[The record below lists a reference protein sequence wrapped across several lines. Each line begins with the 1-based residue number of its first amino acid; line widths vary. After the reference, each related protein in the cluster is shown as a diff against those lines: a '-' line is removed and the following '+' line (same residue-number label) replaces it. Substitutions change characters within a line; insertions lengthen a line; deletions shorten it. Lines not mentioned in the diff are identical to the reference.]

1 MFPGYFPKS
10 QVLPVRFPA
19 VKFYEKLVKI
29 LWVKNYSKRCFLYIA
44 SISGIVSFPGGRV
57 EYFQRFIFN
66 STRQLSVYF
75 TREFLYR
82 ACAQK
87 KGWKAWLRWSHR
99 RMKIVSARRRL
110 HQRHSKI
117 ILRNTLAECSQQVK
131 LLSARRFEALHYTQ
145 FSGVRLTLKSE
156 TRISK
161 FCQFSKKAC
170 FILWRKLKRRKRWK
184 RLSVF
189 RFFWSKKG
197 SMAQSH
203 FSCFTI
209 GNGKIPINQV
219 LAMAGRPCAAYVM
232 PAS

>member
-1 MFPGYFPKS
+1 MLFIHSFNKRYCFISGRAGW
-10 QVLPVRFPA
+10 VLP
-19 VKFYEKLVKI
+19 KIHLQLHSTIICLFYARI
-29 LWVKNYSKRCFLYIA
+29 F
-44 SISGIVSFPGGRV
+44 ISRP
-57 EYFQRFIFN
+57 
-66 STRQLSVYF
+66 
-75 TREFLYR
+75 
-82 ACAQK
+82 CAK
-87 KGWKAWLRWSHR
+87 KGWKAWFRWSHR

-131 LLSARRFEALHYTQ
+131 LLSGRRFEALHYTQ

-161 FCQFSKKAC
+161 FCQFSKRPASFFGESWNVGNVESGC
-170 FILWRKLKRRKRWK
+170 LFLDFLKQ
-184 RLSVF
+184 
-189 RFFWSKKG
+189 KG